1 MVSIR
6 PFRPDDPRDAAG
18 VDDVCVR
25 TGDAGGDARGLWS
38 SETLLADLF
47 ARPYVVLEPEMA
59 FVLDDGQTVVGYVI
73 GTADTVRFVADYR
86 ERWLPGL
93 ARRWPRPPRPPV
105 TDEQRLLATG
115 FDPKRMLAP
124 ELAPYPAHLHVDIAP
139 EHQGGGHGRA
149 LIETFLQAAAA
160 AGAPAV
166 HLGMDPANTGARA
179 FYDRLGFHE
188 VAVAGTGATF
198 LGRAT

>member
-1 MVSIR
+1 M
-6 PFRPDDPRDAAG
+6 
-18 VDDVCVR
+18 R

-73 GTADTVRFVADYR
+73 GTAHTVRFVADYR

-115 FDPKRMLAP
+115 FDPERMLAP